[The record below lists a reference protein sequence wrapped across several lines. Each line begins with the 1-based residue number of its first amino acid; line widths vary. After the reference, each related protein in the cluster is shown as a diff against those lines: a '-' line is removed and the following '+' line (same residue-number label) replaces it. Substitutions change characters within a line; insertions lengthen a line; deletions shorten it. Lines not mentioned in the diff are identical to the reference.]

1 MEGFRVI
8 APVQVRFSDLDLL
21 GHVNNAVYLTYTEIS
36 RLVYFQSLALELAD
50 VSGVVARVEID
61 YKKPVLLG
69 QQVEVGCRVKA
80 FGRTSFRMQY
90 RIEADGGLAALS
102 ETVQVWLE
110 AGRPAPLPLA
120 FREAVQKLELTPVEE

>member
-50 VSGVVARVEID
+50 VSGVEID